1 MEPERKELN
10 LDDFLDDLREI
21 LDGMPVPDAAE
32 EMPQEQPANP
42 PAEKPAEKPVDW
54 AQTQKLP
61 RHVAKLQKHQEEAYE
76 TWRREQGDL
85 EQAAAR
91 KQMWTETQKLPR
103 HVAKLQNHQ
112 NEAYEKW
119 LQQQKENPPPPP
131 PAEDEPIAAPKK
143 RGKGLRN
150 YLIFLLVFL
159 VAVSAAIV
167 FALPDQPEASVGGMG
182 DRQNGVTTLLLAGLD
197 SSGSRTDTVMLLT
210 LDSGKDTIRLV
221 SIPRDTLVSGE
232 DAAPRLSG
240 VYGRSGGGKNGT
252 QALMEE
258 VTRLVGFRPDGYVVI
273 GMTALQAV
281 VDALGGVEFDV
292 PMDMTYTDPTQN
304 LVIDLKAGP
313 QTLNGEDALELL
325 RYRDGYSDAD
335 LGRIKTQRAFL
346 TALIRQ
352 TASFKGLCKSPA
364 LLQIFRKQ
372 VQTDLTAANWLW
384 LARTALTADTG
395 RVNSATLPGNGTYVD
410 GVSCY
415 VLDAELTAAMIS
427 TYSSPYKR
435 DIAPENLQIP
445 TE

>member
-21 LDGMPVPDAAE
+21 LDGMPVPDSE
-32 EMPQEQPANP
+32 DETPVQ
-42 PAEKPAEKPVDW
+42 KPAEPPAKKPVDW

-61 RHVAKLQKHQEEAYE
+61 RHVAKLQKHQDEAYE

-85 EQAAAR
+85 EEAAAS

-112 NEAYEKW
+112 NEAYAQW
-119 LQQQKENPPPPP
+119 LRQQEDNPPPPP
-131 PAEDEPIAAPKK
+131 PAEDEPVPAKK
-143 RGKGLRN
+143 RGHGLRN
-150 YLIFLLVFL
+150 FLVFLLVMI
-159 VAVSAAIV
+159 VALSAVIV

-182 DRQNGVTTLLLAGLD
+182 DRQKGVTTLLLAGLD
-197 SSGSRTDTVMLLT
+197 SSGSRTDAVMLLT
-210 LDSGKDTIRLV
+210 LDSGRNTIRLV

-232 DAAPRLSG
+232 DTAPRLSG
-240 VYGRSGGGKNGT
+240 VYGRSGGGQNGID
-252 QALMEE
+252 ALMAE

-273 GMTALQAV
+273 GITALQAV

-292 PMDMTYTDPTQN
+292 PMDMAYTDPTQN
-304 LVIDLKAGP
+304 LVIDLKAGL
-313 QTLNGEDALELL
+313 QTLDGESALELL
-325 RYRDGYSDAD
+325 RFRDGYSDAD
-335 LGRIKTQRAFL
+335 LGRIKTQRSFL

-352 TASFKGLCKSPA
+352 AASPKGLLRTPA

-384 LARTALTADTG
+384 LARTALTADTV
-395 RVNSATLPGNGTYVD
+395 RVNTATLPGNSTYID
-410 GVSCY
+410 GINCY
-415 VLDAELTAAMIS
+415 VLDAELTAAMVS

-445 TE
+445 TK